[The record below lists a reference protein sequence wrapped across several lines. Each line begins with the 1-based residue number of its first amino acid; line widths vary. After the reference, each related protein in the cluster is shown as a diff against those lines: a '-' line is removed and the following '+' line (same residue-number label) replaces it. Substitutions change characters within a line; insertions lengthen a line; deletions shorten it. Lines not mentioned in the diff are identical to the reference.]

1 MAASAS
7 GLRQGQDLLTG
18 QGDQDGAGAWGEGDV
33 EAAVRSD
40 EDSREVVRTT
50 GDELRSRR
58 AAEAETGVGSGRG
71 RRDELIGLAGAWT
84 RRDSEGDSFGRGRR
98 RQWTRSGRT
107 GLLASFQVASRG
119 AGILSF
125 TWVLSWVRSWVLDSL
140 DQTGRRVGQQG
151 SNGAGSLLC
160 IRTGYGKQSASLFL
174 LGLGGG
180 RLDGSG
186 RERRGGVVN
195 EARSSIAGS
204 LLTAEKKKLGC
215 RS

>member
-1 MAASAS
+1 M
-7 GLRQGQDLLTG
+7 
-18 QGDQDGAGAWGEGDV
+18 
-33 EAAVRSD
+33 
-40 EDSREVVRTT
+40 
-50 GDELRSRR
+50 
-58 AAEAETGVGSGRG
+58 
-71 RRDELIGLAGAWT
+71 
-84 RRDSEGDSFGRGRR
+84 
-98 RQWTRSGRT
+98 
-107 GLLASFQVASRG
+107 
-119 AGILSF
+119 SF